1 MTTTQKTVQ
10 ERPEMVARFVKAT
23 IEGWKSFMEN
33 PAPALEEIKKANPN
47 MTDGQIAYGMQKLRD
62 LKVVSGGD
70 AAKMGIGIMTD
81 ERWKKTADFM
91 VASGLLKPT
100 TDYKK
105 AYTTQFVKDLKIM
118 P

>member
-1 MTTTQKTVQ
+1 ML
-10 ERPEMVARFVKAT
+10 
-23 IEGWKSFMEN
+23 S
-33 PAPALEEIKKANPN
+33 PN
-47 MTDGQIAYGMQKLRD
+47 
-62 LKVVSGGD
+62 SSCS
-70 AAKMGIGIMTD
+70 AAFKM
-81 ERWKKTADFM
+81 M